1 MTKEEFTER
10 TGIKSDVVFEE
21 ANRMYMAAGDM
32 DKDAFCMDYKEHGN
46 SILLAYFYHH
56 SNMLETQKKDLDAF
70 KLDMVKWLLKQADE
84 TDDSALREKAVEL
97 VGEQKVITLKIELGC
112 ELWKED
118 TDYIYINLQ

>member
-46 SILLAYFYHH
+46 SILLAYFYRH
-56 SNMLETQKKDLDAF
+56 SNMLETRKKDLDAF
-70 KLDMVKWLLKQADE
+70 KLDMAKWLLMQADE
-84 TDDSALREKAVEL
+84 TEDIALREKAVEL
-97 VGEQKVITLKIELGC
+97 VGEQKVITMKIELGY